1 MANREKGEV
10 SLSVGGK
17 PYTLVLTTNA
27 MVQLE
32 DLFSTA
38 DKELTFQ
45 QVLEKVSAGSVRHIR
60 GFVWAALQE
69 HHPAMTVKDAGEF
82 ITEAGGLIAFSAQ
95 LQALTESTTP
105 DQQDLDDLGVS
116 PNPPKARAMRK
127 SRGTGGRS
135 TSPHAAQV

>member
-10 SLSVGGK
+10 SLTVGGK

-32 DLFSTA
+32 DLFSTPDREA
-38 DKELTFQ
+38 TFQ
-45 QVLEKVSAGSVRHIR
+45 QVLEKVSSGSVRHIR

-69 HHPAMTVKDAGEF
+69 YHPTMTVKDAGDF

-95 LQALTESTTP
+95 LESLTQSTTP
-105 DQQDLDDLGVS
+105 DKRDLDDLGVT
-116 PNPPKARAMRK
+116 PNPPKARATRR

-135 TSPHAAQV
+135 TSPHDARV